1 MLLTLLII
9 LSTISGLGMLAIFI
23 MVLLDYKGN
32 NSSLVRHPAL
42 KGEAWFSPS
51 CYLIYPKDRGG
62 FHRDVEVFR

>member
-1 MLLTLLII
+1 MLVFVQ
-9 LSTISGLGMLAIFI
+9 SN
-23 MVLLDYKGN
+23 KGN
-32 NSSLVRHPAL
+32 PLMPCSWRKARLLLKYGKATIVRHPAL